1 MNFEDTPSH
10 ASLLRGLFLHNL
22 SWSLSK
28 PAYSTMVAEKFQI
41 YSVKITGKY
50 ICVLKNWI
58 PSFLLINLRQEEIT
72 HSSRTAFSEDLFFPS
87 RKGDLGK
94 GVRDYGNEK
103 ITKIKPTRA
112 LVTSSHKFH
121 HICNLFIFSF
131 HFVVPWFSFNHAE
144 MGRFFN
150 LTNKILTKKYN
161 NYMKYTILPNF

>member
-1 MNFEDTPSH
+1 
-10 ASLLRGLFLHNL
+10 
-22 SWSLSK
+22 
-28 PAYSTMVAEKFQI
+28 MVAEKFQI

-58 PSFLLINLRQEEIT
+58 PSFLLMPPSKTFSQVFIINLRQEEIT
-72 HSSRTAFSEDLFFPS
+72 HSSQTAFSEDLFFPS